1 MPPESP
7 SLTVVLLMFDEEP
20 TTAAVLDEHVAFLED
35 AGLDWEIIVVDD
47 GSRDGGPAIVAERA
61 ARDPR
66 IRLVR
71 HGRNLGMG
79 AGLGSGIRAA
89 TKSHFVMNAMDG
101 QVPAAEIGALL
112 PLLEGADVALSTYA
126 ERRRSRG
133 TLRDLLSR
141 GLRAYLRAVAGIRFE
156 LEGLYV
162 FPCAA
167 AREIAPSIRADT
179 FFYSFELVQRGLDAG
194 LTAATTEIGVRPRVA
209 GRSKVARPGRIA
221 RVARDALWYRVS
233 LNGKRP

>member
-1 MPPESP
+1 MPAASP
-7 SLTVVLLMFDEEP
+7 SLTVVLLMFDEAP
-20 TTAAVLDEHVAFLED
+20 TAGAVLDEHVAFLEG
-35 AGLDWEIIVVDD
+35 AGLDWEIVVVDD
-47 GSRDGGPAIVAERA
+47 GSTDRGPEIAAGRA
-61 ARDPR
+61 AREPR

-112 PLLEGADVALSTYA
+112 PLLEGADIALSTYA
-126 ERRRSRG
+126 GRRRSRG
-133 TLRDLLSR
+133 AWRTLLSR
-141 GLRAYLRAVAGIRFE
+141 GLRAYLRTVAGIRFE
-156 LEGLYV
+156 LDGLYV

-167 AREIAPSIRADT
+167 ARELAPHIRANT
-179 FFYSFELVQRGLDAG
+179 FFYSFELVQRGLAAG
-194 LTAATTEIGVRPRVA
+194 LTAATTEISVRPRAA

-221 RVARDALWYRVS
+221 RVARDALAYRVS
-233 LNGKRP
+233 LHGRRP